1 MAGAKKARSR
11 LGWTL
16 APLPPAAAAA
26 LQSQLEAVIAACQQG
41 ADLEGLKGLVADSP
55 PDLLW
60 DLHLMAAL
68 GNIRN
73 PAIPG
78 LLAEMFGRSPDLL
91 RRKALKRALH
101 LLKTRGVPVPR
112 EVLPREEPVIGEEHP
127 PATQARVSPI
137 LGNGDSIIVLEAPR
151 EILGGTFL
159 VAFINDAAGFQECR
173 LLSLNSKQQKEFW
186 DHYRE
191 QGLTEWFPVPGPYA
205 VRLLEEAYAQQGRGG
220 TAAGS
225 YPTLRE
231 RIWKYW
237 GRPDEAPDLEQ
248 TLPALDPGE
257 RNRLLEQSRQLAKE
271 PIFHYW
277 LPGLQEIEP
286 WFHKLQEIQESPLV
300 LADHQ
305 KQGRAEALVQEAVLA
320 LYPLESRG
328 RWRRRLLA
336 TAYYLD
342 LSQRPEMA
350 RIARAA
356 AAGLANPQGGILA
369 RENPFL
375 IGLVSMAL
383 MLALED
389 FRKTHEAPAPGGLLT
404 LPGNSRLIRR

>member
-1 MAGAKKARSR
+1 MAGAIKARAR
-11 LGWTL
+11 RHLTL
-16 APLPPAAAAA
+16 DPLPPGAAAA
-26 LQSQLEAVIAACQQG
+26 LQSQLAAVAAACRQG
-41 ADLEGLKGLVADSP
+41 ADPKGLKGLMADSP

-60 DLHLMAAL
+60 DLHLMAGLA
-68 GNIRN
+68 NIRH

-78 LLAEMFGRSPDLL
+78 LLVEMFGRTPDPA

-101 LLKTRGVPVPR
+101 LLQTRGVPVPP
-112 EVLPREEPVIGEEHP
+112 EVLPREEPLIGEEHP

-137 LGNGDSIIVLEAPR
+137 LGNGDSIVVLEAPR
-151 EILGGTFL
+151 EILGGAFL
-159 VAFINDAAGFQECR
+159 VAFINDAAGFQECQ

-186 DHYRE
+186 EHYRE
-191 QGLTEWFPVPGPYA
+191 QGLAEWFPVPGPYA
-205 VRLLEEAYAQQGRGG
+205 VRLLEEAYAQQGRSGA
-220 TAAGS
+220 AAGS

-248 TLPALDPGE
+248 TLPAPDPGE
-257 RNRLLEQSRQLAKE
+257 QTRLLEQSRHLAEE

-277 LPGLQEIEP
+277 LPGLQEIAP
-286 WFHKLQEIQESPLV
+286 WFHRLQEILESPLV

-305 KQGRAEALVQEAVLA
+305 KQGRADALVQEAALA
-320 LYPLESRG
+320 LYPPESRE

-342 LSQRPEMA
+342 LSQRPELA

-356 AAGLANPQGGILA
+356 AAGLATPPGGVLA

-375 IGLVSMAL
+375 AGLVSVAL
-383 MLALED
+383 RLALED
-389 FRKTHEAPAPGGLLT
+389 FRKTREAPASGGLLT
-404 LPGNSRLIRR
+404 LPGNSPLIRR

>member
-11 LGWTL
+11 PVRTL
-16 APLPPAAAAA
+16 APLPPAAAATLESWLAAVRAA
-26 LQSQLEAVIAACQQG
+26 LEQG
-41 ADLEGLKGLVADSP
+41 ADPEGLKGLVAASP
-55 PDLLW
+55 QELLW

-68 GNIRN
+68 ANIRN
-73 PAIPG
+73 PAIPV
-78 LLAEMFGRSPDLL
+78 LLAEMFGRSPDLP

-112 EVLPREEPVIGEEHP
+112 EVLPREEPLAGAELP

-137 LGNGDSIIVLEAPR
+137 LGNGDSIVILSAPR
-151 EILGGTFL
+151 EILGGTSV
-159 VAFINDAAGFQECR
+159 VALINDGAGFQECH

-186 DHYRE
+186 EHYRE
-191 QGLTEWFPVPGPYA
+191 QGLSEWFTVPGPYA

-220 TAAGS
+220 AAAGS
-225 YPTLRE
+225 YPGLRE

-248 TLPALDPGE
+248 TPPAPE
-257 RNRLLEQSRQLAKE
+257 PSEPNRLLEQSRQLAEE

-277 LPGLQEIEP
+277 LPGFKEMEP
-286 WFHKLQEIQESPLV
+286 WFHKLQEILESPLV
-300 LADHQ
+300 LSDHQ
-305 KQGRAEALVQEAVLA
+305 KQGRADALVREAALA
-320 LYPLESRG
+320 LYPPESRG

-342 LSQRPEMA
+342 LSQRPEPA

-356 AAGLANPQGGILA
+356 AADLATPPGGPLA
-369 RENPFL
+369 MENPFL
-375 IGLVSMAL
+375 TGLVAKAL
-383 MLALED
+383 GLALEE
-389 FRKTHEAPAPGGLLT
+389 FRKAGAAPAPGGVLT

>member
-1 MAGAKKARSR
+1 MAGAKKARFR
-11 LGWTL
+11 LGWTS

-41 ADLEGLKGLVADSP
+41 ADLEGLKGLVAASP
-55 PDLLW
+55 QDLLW

-78 LLAEMFGRSPDLL
+78 LLAEMFGRSPDPP

-127 PATQARVSPI
+127 PATHARVSPI
-137 LGNGDSIIVLEAPR
+137 LGNGDSIVVLEAPR
-151 EILGGTFL
+151 EILGGAFL
-159 VAFINDAAGFQECR
+159 VAFINDAAGFQECQ

-220 TAAGS
+220 AAAGS
-225 YPTLRE
+225 YPNLRE

-257 RNRLLEQSRQLAKE
+257 QNRLLEQSGQLAKE

-286 WFHKLQEIQESPLV
+286 WFHKLQEILESPLV

-305 KQGRAEALVQEAVLA
+305 KQGRADALVQEAALA
-320 LYPLESRG
+320 LYPPESRG

-356 AAGLANPQGGILA
+356 TAGLANPQGGILA

-375 IGLVSMAL
+375 TGLVSVAL
-383 MLALED
+383 RLALED
-389 FRKTHEAPAPGGLLT
+389 LRKTREASAPGGLLT

>member
-1 MAGAKKARSR
+1 MAGARKARARPHRTS
-11 LGWTL
+11 

-26 LQSQLEAVIAACQQG
+26 LQSQLAAVMAACQQG
-41 ADLEGLKGLVADSP
+41 ADPKSLKGLVAEAP

-60 DLHLMAAL
+60 DLHLMAGLA
-68 GNIRN
+68 NIRH

-78 LLAEMFGRSPDLL
+78 LLAEIFGQSPDPA

-101 LLKTRGVPVPR
+101 LLRTRGVPVPR
-112 EVLPREEPVIGEEHP
+112 ELLPREAPVIREEQS
-127 PATQARVSPI
+127 PATRARVSPI
-137 LGNGDSIIVLEAPR
+137 LGNGDSIVVLEAPR

-159 VAFINDAAGFQECR
+159 VAFMNDAAGFQECQ
-173 LLSLNSKQQKEFW
+173 LLSLNNQQQKEFW
-186 DHYRE
+186 EHYQE
-191 QGLTEWFPVPGPYA
+191 QGLAEWFPVPGPYA
-205 VRLLEEAYAQQGRGG
+205 VRLLEEAYARQGRGG
-220 TAAGS
+220 AAAGS
-225 YPTLRE
+225 YPGLRE

-237 GRPDEAPDLEQ
+237 GRPEEAPDPEQ
-248 TLPALDPGE
+248 TPPAPDPGE
-257 RNRLLEQSRQLAKE
+257 QTRLLEQSRQLAEE

-286 WFHKLQEIQESPLV
+286 WFHRLQEVLESPLV

-305 KQGRAEALVQEAVLA
+305 KQGRADALMQEAALA
-320 LYPLESRG
+320 LYPPESRE

-342 LSQRPEMA
+342 LSQRPETA

-356 AAGLANPQGGILA
+356 AADLANPPGGVLA

-375 IGLVSMAL
+375 TGLVSLAL
-383 MLALED
+383 RLALED

-404 LPGNSRLIRR
+404 LPGNSPLIRR